1 VAAHAQARLVA
12 SEADDAGTRAQR
24 GGDSALGARDL
35 AGSKKNA
42 ARRRATIV
50 FLDESGFSERPAVR
64 CTWAPRGQTP
74 VLIHRQRC
82 WKRLSAIGALAYRP
96 ARRDREADAH
106 LYLGLHPDVVRSAEV
121 IRFLRH
127 LRRHIRGPIVLLW
140 DGLNAHRGQ
149 ETTRYLRSQRGQ
161 LRAHRLPAY
170 APELNPVEGL
180 WAWIKGTTVPNLC
193 ADGLDSL
200 RQHVCRGR
208 RRAGR
213 RRHLLLGFLRKA
225 GLSL

>member
-1 VAAHAQARLVA
+1 MGAHDPGRR
-12 SEADDAGTRAQR
+12 E
-24 GGDSALGARDL
+24 
-35 AGSKKNA
+35 KNA

-64 CTWAPRGQTP
+64 RTWAPRGQTP
-74 VLIHRQRC
+74 VLIHRHRC

-96 ARRDREADAH
+96 RCRNRGPDAR
-106 LYLGLHPDVVRSAEV
+106 LYLGLHPDVVRSAQV

-140 DGLNAHRGQ
+140 DGINTHRGQ
-149 ETTRYLRSQRGQ
+149 ETTRYLVSQQDQ

-180 WAWIKGTTVPNLC
+180 WAWLKGTSVPKLC
-193 ADGLDSL
+193 TDGLGSI
-200 RQHVCRGR
+200 RQHVGRGR
-208 RRAGR
+208 RQAAQRPG
-213 RRHLLLGFLRKA
+213 LLLGFLRKA